1 MYKLFLPLFFLGT
14 LSLFAQTEL
23 VDLTKPFKRTIKASV
38 QAAGLASKILN
49 HKSSFYIKEKDS
61 VQLFVFSMNMPQ
73 NVKVV
78 YSQQGQSITPKISPV
93 NSLNLIALDAALATK
108 GVGVPHILS
117 SGGKYATLATGSN
130 ANNDLSEEQQAI
142 VAMVKELG
150 LDKYLKS
157 NNPPS
162 TKQAMSTNGNIST
175 SATSTPTD
183 QQTVYAGFVTVPF
196 ETVAE
201 GKTVV
206 NFDGQSQ
213 YAKTSAKDSVN
224 VGKAPMVVTYKKFQE
239 NILMSQMDT
248 ISYAVDITG
257 FPKQKVS
264 LTLSNLSNG
273 ATAYRKVGEVLTP
286 ITINT
291 AITIDNNLFDR
302 IYFSS
307 TASGTINYSLK
318 FSNDQGQEKI
328 ISDKFNVLK
337 SDLLVTADFLAN
349 NVNFVATSDKQTG
362 KDVCYPYNEAPYNL
376 SYLSLN
382 NALNQS
388 FKIRSIEFLN
398 NGNHNDYVR
407 FAGVGDGSK
416 KYYNN
421 NTTVNMADD
430 IRLPSLLYFYTEN
443 VGDQRIRIKITNQ
456 DGTEQIIDKTLTS
469 VRSQFSVSLVEAN
482 NKTEFS
488 LGDYNPVYNVII
500 TDPNPKSTFVVTPS
514 SDKAA
519 NPLLPFAVTNQNSS
533 FEYKPTALIT
543 NDGVHHLTAS
553 VLRNDNITVT
563 GTTQIQANFKPWS
576 ISSIQAPDAINN
588 VITLYSGAT
597 TKIRV
602 KLTQG
607 QNTVYNYETAF
618 KASWINT
625 SDVIFSIAGN
635 TIINADQSTYGGLV
649 YSSISNANRID
660 NDTYEFTL
668 TTINNTNSTKQS
680 NFNLWMRSRFES
692 PTSFGSE
699 RTTFLNPSL
708 SLPTIIVN
716 PVPVELGVTYFNN
729 ANANYINE
737 NIGLNCFV
745 RDFNEGSNYEMMFE
759 QLASTSGAQCNGNI
773 TGKTFGT
780 WFDVPKGTTT
790 FNYVGTSVGFAN
802 IKVSL
807 RVKGKPEFIKTQT
820 VGIEVKEDAFQ
831 VSISD
836 LTSFTGASQHNQQRQ
851 KLGITITGGHSN
863 LYDYKIF
870 SGDTG
875 IPMRD
880 FAGTYGSVPSTFDN
894 MLPIGKAPGTYC
906 VRIYVSNNHGYTA
919 ASNLL
924 YYTVRAAVAP
934 TINWVR
940 SEGGETTPGTYDRN
954 ISGAYSSNEVQDAS
968 QCWYVC
974 GTDGDGCTSG
984 SGGDIQCPMYNTRIT
999 RYYYTYPLFRNL
1011 KDIYSINMNDATS
1024 IDLSDGTKDL
1034 KTSFSNYYY
1043 SVPEFQYQIIKKNII
1058 IKQNQLC
1065 GGSESLQSY
1074 SYSGIGYSYES
1085 TTPKVNT
1092 NVANSFLNIN
1102 TIKYE

>member
-1 MYKLFLPLFFLGT
+1 MSF
-14 LSLFAQTEL
+14 SSFAQNSDL
-23 VDLTKPFKRTIKASV
+23 VDLKIPFKKTYKVNI
-38 QAAGLASKILN
+38 QATSLASKILN

-61 VQLFVFSMNMPQ
+61 VQLFVFSMNKPQ
-73 NVKVV
+73 NVQVL
-78 YSQQGQSITPKISPV
+78 YSQQGQSITPKISAPV

-108 GVGVPHILS
+108 GVSVPHVLS
-117 SGGKYATLATGSN
+117 SGGKYATLSTGSN
-130 ANNDLSEEQQAI
+130 ANNGLSEEQQAI
-142 VAMVKELG
+142 VSMVKELG

-157 NNPPS
+157 NNTPA
-162 TKQAMSTNGNIST
+162 TKQAMSTSGNMGT

-286 ITINT
+286 IMINT
-291 AITIDNNLFDR
+291 PIAIDNNLFDR

-398 NGNHNDYVR
+398 NSNHNDYVR
-407 FAGVGDGSK
+407 FGGVGDGTK

-421 NTTVNMADD
+421 NTTVNLADD

-482 NKTEFS
+482 NKTEFT
-488 LGDYNPVYNVII
+488 LGGYNPVFNVVIN
-500 TDPNPKSTFVVTPS
+500 DPNPKSTFVVTPLT
-514 SDKAA
+514 DKSA
-519 NPLLPFAVTNQNSS
+519 NPLLPFAATSQNSS
-533 FEYKPTALIT
+533 FDYKPTALIT

-553 VLRNDNITVT
+553 ILRNDNITFT
-563 GTTQIQANFKPWS
+563 GTTQIQANFLGWN
-576 ISSIQAPDAINN
+576 IASIQAPDAINN

-607 QNTVYNYETAF
+607 QNTTYNYQVAWR
-618 KASWINT
+618 ASWINI
-625 SDVIFSIAGN
+625 SDVIFSISGN
-635 TIINADQSTYGGLV
+635 TIANGDASEYGGLT
-649 YSSISNANRID
+649 YTSLSNARKID
-660 NDTYEFTL
+660 NDTYEFDL
-668 TTINNTNSTKQS
+668 TATNNSNNTKQAT
-680 NFNLWMRSRFES
+680 FNLWMRSRFEN
-692 PTSFGSE
+692 PTNFGSE
-699 RTTFLNPSL
+699 RTTLGNSNL

-729 ANANYINE
+729 ANANFINE

-759 QLASTSGAQCNGNI
+759 QLAPNSGTPCNGNI

-790 FNYVGTSVGFAN
+790 FNYVGTSIGFAN

-820 VGIEVKEDAFQ
+820 VGIEIKEDAFQ

-836 LTSFTGASQHNQQRQ
+836 LTVFTGSSQHNQQRQ
-851 KLGITITGGHSN
+851 KLGINITGGHSN
-863 LYDYKIF
+863 LYDYKVF

-880 FAGTYGSVPSTFDN
+880 FSGSYGNVPTTFDN
-894 MLPIGKAPGTYC
+894 MLPIGKTPGTYC
-906 VRIYVSNNHGYTA
+906 IRVYVTNNHGYTA

-924 YYTVRAAVAP
+924 YYTVRTAVAP
-934 TINWVR
+934 SIAWIR
-940 SEGGETTPGTYDRN
+940 SEGGETTPGTSSRN
-954 ISGAYSSNEVQDAS
+954 YSENTIEEQDAS
-968 QCWYVC
+968 TCQYVC
-974 GTDGDGCTSG
+974 WQDGDGCSSG
-984 SGGDIQCPMYNTRIT
+984 SGAQTYCPINNIRKTRKQ
-999 RYYYTYPLFRNL
+999 YMYPLFRGL
-1011 KDIYSINMNDATS
+1011 KDIYTINMNDATS

-1034 KTSFSNYYY
+1034 KTSFSNYSF
-1043 SVPEFQYQIIKKNII
+1043 SVPEFEYQNTVITINMKINPMCYGSPETVISSNTI
-1058 IKQNQLC
+1058 TTLSTSRQN
-1065 GGSESLQSY
+1065 
-1074 SYSGIGYSYES
+1074 S
-1085 TTPKVNT
+1085 T
-1092 NVANSFLNIN
+1092 LNI
-1102 TIKYE
+1102 TTAKYE